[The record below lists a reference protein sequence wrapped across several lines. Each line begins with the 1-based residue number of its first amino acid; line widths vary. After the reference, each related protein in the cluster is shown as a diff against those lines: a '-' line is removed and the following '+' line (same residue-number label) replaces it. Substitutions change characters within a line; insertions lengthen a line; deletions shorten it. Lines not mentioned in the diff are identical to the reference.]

1 MHVVKQWS
9 LCLQYLQCYGMPF
22 YGIIAISCGNI
33 TVTCGYLVVYNMV
46 VSVSQGVGVY
56 MVVMKN

>member
-1 MHVVKQWS
+1 
-9 LCLQYLQCYGMPF
+9 MPF